1 MDAQLLIDGE
11 WINARDRD
19 CVPLIDPATEE
30 PIGQV
35 PLAAA
40 GDLDRAMDA
49 MDGAWRQW
57 LEASPERRGAA
68 LARIGQLL
76 TGQRQQIA
84 ATLTRE
90 QGKTRPEALAEV
102 DTSARLF
109 GGRPSKPE
117 SGNGLV
123 LRVTHHKYAAPLIVS
138 TAGTVK
144 SLAGGDS
151 FVSTVPA
158 RTCPTAASRRGGY
171 CYGEWE
177 PFPGRPRGARTD
189 RRIRAPQ
196 SAQCRKTWVRPDQP
210 FCSRAGPGVTARCVP

>member
-1 MDAQLLIDGE
+1 MSTQAPAAQQQLSEAAVTLLSQFPPRQAE
-11 WINARDRD
+11 PPWE
-19 CVPLIDPATEE
+19 AT
-30 PIGQV
+30 GQ
-35 PLAAA
+35 P
-40 GDLDRAMDA
+40 R
-49 MDGAWRQW
+49 
-57 LEASPERRGAA
+57 EAVLQR
-68 LARIGQLL
+68 LL
-76 TGQRQQIA
+76 TPPFVLSAESSQSKRRVGLR
-84 ATLTRE
+84 
-90 QGKTRPEALAEV
+90 KVLAW
-102 DTSARLF
+102 L

-189 RRIRAPQ
+189 RRIGMPTEAVGIWEPERA
-196 SAQCRKTWVRPDQP
+196 D
-210 FCSRAGPGVTARCVP
+210 